1 MENGVKA
8 SREFQ
13 VFAKPAGAL
22 CNLDCHYCYYL
33 QKEWLYPQTTSFRMA
48 DDLLEE
54 YIVQQIEIAPGSE
67 IYFSWHGGEPTI
79 LGLDYFRR
87 IVDLQGKHRPS
98 GRCIVNSIQTNG
110 VLLTDDWCRFFAAEH
125 FAVGLSLDGPSALH
139 DAYRVTKDQKAT
151 HRQVMKGYRLLR
163 QHRLPVDLLCV
174 VHAQNVQ
181 HPLDVYRF
189 FKEIK
194 AQYLSFIPLVES
206 QPDSPGGVSE
216 RTVPAPAF
224 GDFLC
229 AIFDEWVRQDIGR
242 IVVQTFEEAARPAF
256 GLDHS
261 LCIFR
266 PTCGDVPVVE
276 HNGDFYKCDHFVT
289 PEHRLGNIRE
299 TPLRELLGSPAQE
312 AFGRAKQETLT
323 RHCQAC
329 DVRSMCNG
337 GCPKDRI
344 IRTPDG
350 ERGLNYLCAGYRR
363 FFTHC
368 RPYTVQLAALRWAG
382 HPPEQLMQ
390 QLRTTATKALPKAGR
405 NDPCPCGSGRKYK
418 KCCLI
423 ASTDTQ
429 ARRDHHEFR

>member
-1 MENGVKA
+1 MESVVKA

-13 VFAKPAGAL
+13 IFVKPAGAL

-33 QKEWLYPQTTSFRMA
+33 QKELLYPQTESFRMA

-54 YIVQQIEIAPGSE
+54 YIVQQIEIAPEPE
-67 IYFSWHGGEPTI
+67 INFFWHGGEPTI
-79 LGLDYFRR
+79 LGIDYFRR
-87 IVDLQGKHRPS
+87 IVKIQQKNRPS
-98 GRCIVNSIQTNG
+98 GIRIINSIQTNG
-110 VLLTDDWCRFFAAEH
+110 VLLTDDWCRFFAAEN
-125 FAVGLSLDGPSALH
+125 FAVGLSIDGPPALH
-139 DAYRVTKDQKAT
+139 DAYRVTKDNKAT
-151 HRQVMKGYRLLR
+151 HRQVMQGYRLLQ
-163 QHRLPVDLLCV
+163 QHKLPVDLLCV

-181 HPLDVYRF
+181 HPLEVYRF

-206 QPDSPGGVSE
+206 QPDSRGGVSE
-216 RTVPAPAF
+216 RTVPSEAF
-224 GDFLC
+224 GAFLC

-242 IVVQTFEEAARPAF
+242 IIVQGFEEAARPAY

-261 LCIFR
+261 LCVFR

-276 HNGDFYKCDHFVT
+276 HNGDFFGCDHFVT
-289 PEHRLGNIRE
+289 PERRLGNIRE
-299 TPLRELLGSPAQE
+299 TPLLELLESPEQKD
-312 AFGRAKQETLT
+312 FGRAKQETLP
-323 RHCQAC
+323 HCCQVC
-329 DVRSMCNG
+329 DVRNMCNG

-350 ERGLNYLCAGYRR
+350 EPGLNYLCAGYRR

-368 RPYTVQLAALRWAG
+368 RPYTVQLAAQRWAG

-390 QLRTTATKALPKAGR
+390 QLRATEVRALPKAGR

-418 KCCLI
+418 KCCLS
-423 ASTDTQ
+423 A
-429 ARRDHHEFR
+429 